1 MRPTRSRLT
10 RRRFLTLAGAAA
22 ASTALARPARAA
34 DYPNRPIRWIVS
46 FSAGGGN
53 DIVARYLGQ
62 FLGERLGQQILIE
75 NRPGAG
81 GNIGMGAVMSAAP
94 DGYTIGFAAP
104 NNAINATLYD
114 KLPFDFRRDP
124 VPIGGMMLLPNVFS
138 VHPSVPAKTMAEFIA
153 LAKAKPG
160 TLTFASSGT
169 GASPHMSGELLKYM
183 AGIDILHVPYRGG
196 APALADFVPG
206 RVSSMFDNL
215 TGSIEQIRA
224 GAIRALGVTTAQR
237 SPALPDVPTIGETVP
252 GYVVDVWHGIVAPK
266 GTPPEIAA
274 LLNKTLNAVLAEPR
288 VAARFAELGAVA
300 WPTTQEAFGQ
310 YIANDVDKWAK
321 LIRAANIK
329 VE

>member
-1 MRPTRSRLT
+1 MRLP
-10 RRRFLTLAGAAA
+10 RRRFLTFAGAAA
-22 ASTALARPARAA
+22 ATTALARHARAA

-224 GAIRALGVTTAQR
+224 GTIRALGVSTAQR
-237 SPALPDVPTIGETVP
+237 SPALPDVPTIGEAVP

-288 VAARFAELGAVA
+288 VAQRFAELGAVA

-310 YIANDVDKWAK
+310 YIATDVDKWAK

>member
-1 MRPTRSRLT
+1 MRLP

-22 ASTALARPARAA
+22 ATTTLARRVRAA

-81 GNIGMGAVMSAAP
+81 GNIGMGAVMAAAP

-114 KLPFDFRRDP
+114 KLPFDFARDP
-124 VPIGGMMLLPNVFS
+124 VPIGGTMLLPNVFS

-183 AGIDILHVPYRGG
+183 AGIDVLHVPYRGG
-196 APALADFVPG
+196 APALADLVPG
-206 RVSSMFDNL
+206 RVSAMFDNL

-224 GAIRALGVTTAQR
+224 GTIRALGVTSAKR
-237 SPALPDVPTIGETVP
+237 SPVLPDVPTIGEAVP

-266 GTPPEIAA
+266 GTSPEIAA

-288 VAARFAELGAVA
+288 VAQRFAELGGVT
-300 WPTTQEAFGQ
+300 WPTTRDAFAQ
-310 YIANDVDKWAK
+310 YVADDVQKWAK

>member
-1 MRPTRSRLT
+1 MRLP
-10 RRRFLTLAGAAA
+10 RRRFLSFAGAAA
-22 ASTALARPARAA
+22 ATTVLSRRVRAA

-62 FLGERLGQQILIE
+62 LLGERLGQQILIE

-81 GNIGMGAVMSAAP
+81 GNIGMGAVMTAAP

-206 RVSSMFDNL
+206 RVNSMFDNL

-224 GAIRALGVTTAQR
+224 GTIRALGVSTAQR
-237 SPALPDVPTIGETVP
+237 SPALPDVPTIGEAVP

-310 YIANDVDKWAK
+310 YIATDVDKWAK